1 MVFKTVDKLIEEVS
15 PYYAEKTKRKEKK
28 VLPGD
33 LVPEGEHRLVYDS
46 SVESL
51 EPVYFWVLDLMEDMG
66 FSVEKLIDNF
76 SSSPGSGHFGEFMQR
91 ATIMQQQGSKILGD
105 INNVVRSMLN
115 LVYDLKEFKIRL
127 GAYDDLKSNEKK
139 EAALLSLKQLWM
151 DKVDI
156 NKGNSS
162 IKAMGLGQA
171 GFVTLIDAF
180 LMSKDEKDVDKIDL
194 NDRVKRILKQRVQ
207 EFNIWVKQSETEL
220 RKRYEM
226 EKSYLRSQVNS
237 LKIYARWA
245 KPYLKAAQQLE
256 QKEQGRN
263 PDFVKTFDTII
274 LELTLLGKAKI
285 DPPVEL
291 ESLKGRKYYKCVLV
305 DFYFRGI
312 PRKVAQQSHYAFGGR
327 AEVTFRAYALNEEEL
342 AKLNEEMEKSDLFDA
357 LSLVEGATTES
368 IGQMQEE
375 IDSFLNETEEKKKD
389 VSSKDVNPFLALFG
403 YYENNPSTSSGADK
417 NKEKKLVE
425 IKKENFFEKNH
436 LRPLAAQKAKENA
449 FDFFD
454 YFKKAHDMASYT

>member
-1 MVFKTVDKLIEEVS
+1 MAFETVDKVIEGLSCHYIQRAKKKAKGVI
-15 PYYAEKTKRKEKK
+15 PYI
-28 VLPGD
+28 
-33 LVPEGEHRLVYDS
+33 PEGEHKLVYDS
-46 SVESL
+46 TAESL

-66 FSVEKLIDNF
+66 FTVEKLIDNF

-91 ATIMQQQGSKILGD
+91 ATIMQQQGTKILGD
-105 INNVVRSMLN
+105 INNVVRSILN

-127 GAYDDLKSNEKK
+127 GSYDDLKSSEKK

-162 IKAMGLGQA
+162 LKAMGLGQA

-180 LMSKDEKDVDKIDL
+180 LVAKDEKDVDKIDL
-194 NDRVKRILKQRVQ
+194 NDRVKRILQQRIQ
-207 EFNIWVKQSETEL
+207 EFNLWVKQSEIEL

-226 EKSYLRSQVNS
+226 EKSYLKSQVNS

-245 KPYLKAAQQLE
+245 KPYLRAAQQLE

-274 LELTLLGKAKI
+274 LELTLLGKSQI
-285 DPPVEL
+285 SVPMEL
-291 ESLKGRKYYKCVLV
+291 ENLKGRKYYRCVLV

-312 PRKVAQQSHYAFGGR
+312 PRKIAQQSHYAFGGR
-327 AEVTFRAYALNEEEL
+327 VEVTFRAYSLNEDEL
-342 AKLNEEMEKSDLFDA
+342 AKLNEELEKSDLSDA

-368 IGQMQEE
+368 MGQIQEE
-375 IDSFLNETEEKKKD
+375 IDSFLKEDEEKKKD
-389 VSSKDVNPFLALFG
+389 VSSGDVNPFLALFG
-403 YYENNPSTSSGADK
+403 YYENKASTSSK
-417 NKEKKLVE
+417 SSQFKEKKKIE
-425 IKKENFFEKNH
+425 IKSENFLEKNH
-436 LRPLAAQKAKENA
+436 LRPLAAEAARTVA

>member
-1 MVFKTVDKLIEEVS
+1 MAFKTVDKLIEEIS
-15 PYYAEKTKRKEKK
+15 PYYAERAKKKEKEI
-28 VLPGD
+28 LPTNI
-33 LVPEGEHRLVYDS
+33 VPEAEHRLVYDAVS
-46 SVESL
+46 ESL

-76 SSSPGSGHFGEFMQR
+76 SSSPGSGHFGEFGQR
-91 ATIMQQQGSKILGD
+91 ATIMQQQGTKILGD
-105 INNVVRSMLN
+105 INNVIRSILN

-127 GAYDDLKSNEKK
+127 SSYDDLKSSEKK

-162 IKAMGLGQA
+162 IKAMALGQA

-180 LMSKDEKDVDKIDL
+180 LLAKDEKDADKIDL
-194 NDRVKRILKQRVQ
+194 NDRVKRILKSRIQ
-207 EFNIWVKQSETEL
+207 EFNIWVKQSELEL
-220 RKRYEM
+220 RKRYEI

-237 LKIYARWA
+237 VKIYSRWA
-245 KPYLKAAQQLE
+245 KPYLRAAQQLE

-274 LELTLLGKAKI
+274 LELTLLGKSQMEA
-285 DPPVEL
+285 PLEL
-291 ESLKGRKYYKCVLV
+291 RKLKARKYYRCVLV

-312 PRKVAQQSHYAFGGR
+312 PRKIAQQAHYAFGGR
-327 AEVTFRAYALNEEEL
+327 AEVTFRAYSLNEDEL
-342 AKLNEEMEKSDLFDA
+342 AKLNEEMEKSDLSDA
-357 LSLVEGATTES
+357 LELIEGTTTES
-368 IGQMQEE
+368 IGQIQEE
-375 IDSFLNETEEKKKD
+375 IDFFLNEEEETKKGK
-389 VSSKDVNPFLALFG
+389 SSSDVNPILALFG
-403 YYENNPSTSSGADK
+403 YYENKSSPSSKPLKS
-417 NKEKKLVE
+417 KEKKTIIVR
-425 IKKENFFEKNH
+425 KENFMERVH
-436 LRPLAAQKAKENA
+436 LRPLAAQKAKEVA